1 MRAHYPRLLALFVV
15 LTGALFLVACGKKA
29 PADGTSGTPKI
40 LNFGN
45 GSEPQDLD
53 PHIVTGVTENHIV
66 TAIFEGLVNH
76 HPSGVGTSPGV
87 AERWETS
94 PDALTWTFHLRAD
107 AKWSNGDPVT
117 STDFLRSFKRILT
130 PSLAAEYAYKLHHV
144 IGAEE
149 YNAGTL
155 TDFSQT
161 GFLAP
166 DERTLI
172 LRLKHRVPYLLEGL
186 KHYSWFPVHLPSME
200 KFGPTDRRG
209 SLWTRPGNLVGNGP
223 FTLLTWQ
230 PNQIIRV
237 GKSATY
243 WDAANVKLDGIAFF
257 PVDDAKTE
265 ERMFRS
271 GQLHITGTVPLER
284 IATYKK
290 DHPEQ
295 LRIDPYYGTYFYR
308 VNVTRPPLNDVR
320 IRRALAL
327 AIDRQAI
334 ADTVLRAGQ
343 EPALSFTPPYA
354 GFVPTV
360 TLDGD
365 LAEARR
371 LLAEAGFPEGRGLK
385 PIELLYNTFEAHKSI
400 AEAVQQMW
408 KTKLGVDVVLRNEE
422 WKVYLDSQDNL
433 NFDLSR
439 SGWIGDFPDPHTF
452 LDMWKTGGGNND
464 TGYANPAYDQLLAT
478 ALEAPDEAGRFAIY
492 QQLDAMLTRDVP
504 VIPLYYYK
512 STFLISPKVQGWVPN
527 IIDNRHW
534 ARISLSD

>member
-1 MRAHYPRLLALFVV
+1 
-15 LTGALFLVACGKKA
+15 
-29 PADGTSGTPKI
+29 
-40 LNFGN
+40 
-45 GSEPQDLD
+45 
-53 PHIVTGVTENHIV
+53 
-66 TAIFEGLVNH
+66 
-76 HPSGVGTSPGV
+76 
-87 AERWETS
+87 
-94 PDALTWTFHLRAD
+94 
-107 AKWSNGDPVT
+107 
-117 STDFLRSFKRILT
+117 
-130 PSLAAEYAYKLHHV
+130 
-144 IGAEE
+144 
-149 YNAGTL
+149 
-155 TDFSQT
+155 
-161 GFLAP
+161 
-166 DERTLI
+166 
-172 LRLKHRVPYLLEGL
+172 
-186 KHYSWFPVHLPSME
+186 
-200 KFGPTDRRG
+200 
-209 SLWTRPGNLVGNGP
+209 
-223 FTLLTWQ
+223 
-230 PNQIIRV
+230 
-237 GKSATY
+237 
-243 WDAANVKLDGIAFF
+243 
-257 PVDDAKTE
+257 
-265 ERMFRS
+265 
-271 GQLHITGTVPLER
+271 
-284 IATYKK
+284 
-290 DHPEQ
+290 
-295 LRIDPYYGTYFYR
+295 DPYYGTYFYR

-385 PIELLYNTFEAHKSI
+385 PIELLYNTSEAHKSI

-512 STFLISPKVQGWVPN
+512 STFLISPKVQGCVPN